1 MPVRSMEKGDKG
13 IFVMK
18 RSLAAL
24 VLLMILACAL
34 SCAHAQE
41 VPQAILD
48 WMAERG
54 YEDESWDSL
63 LFDLPDGS
71 AYAFLLN
78 DWSLYGFL
86 RKDGAWSNFSSGSA
100 MEGHTSLRFERH
112 RQGQAR
118 ADGSTWPDDL
128 GFDIVSEDG
137 SRLSYRYDG
146 QWFSICGW
154 YDPQRYPGEVL
165 VQGTRLSYY
174 EGGVQPVASVDA
186 GDALLSWI
194 GDFRWHPATP
204 AEAQAREKLL
214 EQNVRDAFAGYTLQ
228 SYDPYNSGTG
238 VNAAYLRISDGMLA
252 IRRATFTLEGETVA
266 DSMPVP
272 LSETLLARL
281 ETEPVSDLIDASG
294 WGDTFLTDDA
304 LDTGRLPV
312 VGTVLVSDLQS
323 GGLVLL
329 VEDAAGDRRVQVIV
343 MNDNGTY
350 RQSCLT
356 APLPPDTTLDLFHT
370 TDGEINFSWDGQ
382 HAQAGYALGA
392 DGQWRLEWAW
402 IPNDA
407 GTLEY
412 SCRFWGVSV
421 WPQKE
426 ENDGMFVGDL
436 AQMLLDGADLATLPG
451 TREALAAAL
460 NRDGWAV
467 VRNPD
472 PADRL
477 HLRVKSDR
485 SAESLGKFY
494 NGTPLRVLG
503 QEGDWTRVALGT
515 DGPEGWMMTRYLA
528 FGGEM
533 DEVEPV
539 FPQLMYVLEQEERQP
554 AYSAPRKGTEKE
566 LAGAVFVVGVV
577 EDEFYILLTD
587 LGDAGYVPQSW
598 MWEGNG

>member
-1 MPVRSMEKGDKG
+1 
-13 IFVMK
+13 MK
-18 RSLAAL
+18 RTLAAL
-24 VLLMILACAL
+24 ALLMVLACAL
-34 SCAHAQE
+34 PCARAQE
-41 VPQAILD
+41 VPEDILR
-48 WMAERG
+48 WMAECG

-71 AYAFLLN
+71 ACAFLLN

-86 RKDGAWSNFSSGSA
+86 REDGAWRNFSSDSA

-154 YDPQRYPGEVL
+154 YDPQRYSGEVI

-174 EGGVQPVASVDA
+174 EGGTQPVASVDA
-186 GDALLSWI
+186 GDALHSWI

-204 AEAQAREKLL
+204 AEAQARERLL

-228 SYDPYNSGTG
+228 SYDPYNSGTR
-238 VNAAYLRISDGMLA
+238 VNASYLRISDGMLA
-252 IRRATFTLEGETVA
+252 IRRATFTLSDETVV
-266 DSMPVP
+266 DSIPVP
-272 LSETLLARL
+272 LSDTLLARL

-312 VGTVLVSDLQS
+312 AGTVLASDLQS

-329 VEDAAGDRRVQVIV
+329 VEDDEGDRLLQVIV
-343 MNDNGTY
+343 LNADGTY

-370 TDGEINFSWDGQ
+370 TDGEINFSWDEQ

-392 DGQWRLEWAW
+392 DGQWRLEWAR
-402 IPNDA
+402 IPGDA
-407 GTLEY
+407 GTLEV
-412 SCRFWGVSV
+412 SCRFWGVST
-421 WPQKE
+421 WLPAASR
-426 ENDGMFVGDL
+426 DGLFIGDL
-436 AQMLLDGADLATLPG
+436 AQMVLDGADLAALPG
-451 TREALAAAL
+451 TEEALAAAM

-477 HLRVKSDR
+477 HLRVRPDR

-503 QEGDWTRVALGT
+503 QEGDWTRVALGLN
-515 DGPEGWMMTRYLA
+515 GPEGWMMTRYLA
-528 FGGEM
+528 FGREM

-539 FPQLMYVLEQEERQP
+539 FPQLMYVLDLEERQP
-554 AYSAPRKGTEKE
+554 AYSAPRKGAEKE
-566 LAGAVFVVGVV
+566 LAGNIYVVGLV
-577 EDEFYILLTD
+577 EDEWYILLTD

-598 MWEGNG
+598 LWEGNG

>member
-41 VPQAILD
+41 VPEDILR

-54 YEDESWDSL
+54 YENESWDSL
-63 LFDLPDGS
+63 LFDLPDES
-71 AYAFLLN
+71 AFAFLLN

-86 RKDGAWSNFSSGSA
+86 QKDGAWQNHSSGSI
-100 MEGHTSLRFERH
+100 MSGHAGLHFERH
-112 RQGQAR
+112 QQGQAR

-477 HLRVKSDR
+477 HLRVKPDR

-494 NGTPLRVLG
+494 NGTPLRLLG

-515 DGPEGWMMTRYLA
+515 EGPEGWMMTHYLA

-566 LAGAVFVVGVV
+566 LAGSIYVVGVV

-598 MWEGNG
+598 LWEGNG

>member
-1 MPVRSMEKGDKG
+1 
-13 IFVMK
+13 MK
-18 RSLAAL
+18 RTLAAL
-24 VLLMILACAL
+24 ALLMVLACAL
-34 SCAHAQE
+34 PCARAQE
-41 VPQAILD
+41 VPEDILR
-48 WMAERG
+48 WMAESG
-54 YEDESWDSL
+54 YEDESWHSL
-63 LFDLPDGS
+63 QFDLPDGS
-71 AYAFLLN
+71 ACAFLLN

-86 RKDGAWSNFSSGSA
+86 REDGAWRNFSSGST
-100 MEGHTSLRFERH
+100 MSGHMDLRFERH

-294 WGDTFLTDDA
+294 WGDTFLVDDA

-312 VGTVLVSDLQS
+312 AGTVLASDLQS

-329 VEDAAGDRRVQVIV
+329 VEDAAGERRVQVIV
-343 MNDNGTY
+343 LNDDGTY

-477 HLRVKSDR
+477 HLRVKPDR

-503 QEGDWTRVALGT
+503 QEGDWTRVALGLN
-515 DGPEGWMMTRYLA
+515 GPEGWMMTRYLV
-528 FGGEM
+528 FGSEM

-539 FPQLMYVLEQEERQP
+539 FPSLMYVLELEERQP
-554 AYSAPRKGTEKE
+554 AYSAPRKGAEKE
-566 LAGAVFVVGVV
+566 LAGSIYVVGVV
-577 EDEFYILLTD
+577 ADEWYILLTD

-598 MWEGNG
+598 LWEGNG

>member
-1 MPVRSMEKGDKG
+1 MEKGDKG

-24 VLLMILACAL
+24 ALVIALTCAL
-34 SCAHAQE
+34 PCARAQE
-41 VPQAILD
+41 VPEDILR

-54 YEDESWDSL
+54 YENESWDSM

-100 MEGHTSLRFERH
+100 MEGHADLRFERH
-112 RQGQAR
+112 RQGQSR
-118 ADGSTWPDDL
+118 ADGSAWPDDL

-154 YDPQRYPGEVL
+154 YDPQRYPGEVI

-174 EGGVQPVASVDA
+174 EGGTQPVASVDA

-204 AEAQAREKLL
+204 AEAQARERLL

-294 WGDTFLTDDA
+294 WGDTFLVDDA

-312 VGTVLVSDLQS
+312 AGTVLASDLQS

-329 VEDAAGDRRVQVIV
+329 VEDAAGDRRLQVIAL
-343 MNDNGTY
+343 NDDGTY

-370 TDGEINFSWDGQ
+370 TDGEINFSWDEQ
-382 HAQAGYALGA
+382 HAQAGYALGP
-392 DGQWRLEWAW
+392 DGEWRLEWAW
-402 IPNDA
+402 IPGEA

-412 SCRFWGVSV
+412 SCRFWGFSV
-421 WPQKE
+421 WPQEE

-436 AQMLLDGADLATLPG
+436 AQMVLDGADLTTLPG

-477 HLRVKSDR
+477 HLRVKPDR

-566 LAGAVFVVGVV
+566 LAGSIYVVGVV

-598 MWEGNG
+598 LGEGNG

>member
-1 MPVRSMEKGDKG
+1 
-13 IFVMK
+13 MK
-18 RSLAAL
+18 RTLAAL
-24 VLLMILACAL
+24 ALLMVLACAL
-34 SCAHAQE
+34 PCARAQE
-41 VPQAILD
+41 VPEDILR
-48 WMAERG
+48 WMAECG

-71 AYAFLLN
+71 ACAFLLN

-86 RKDGAWSNFSSGSA
+86 RKDGAWSNFSSGST
-100 MEGHTSLRFERH
+100 MSGHMDLRFERH
-112 RQGQAR
+112 RQGQSR
-118 ADGSTWPDDL
+118 ADGSAWPDDL

-154 YDPQRYPGEVL
+154 YDPQRYSGEVI

-174 EGGVQPVASVDA
+174 EGGAQPVASVDA
-186 GDALLSWI
+186 GNALLSWI

-204 AEAQAREKLL
+204 AEAQARERLL

-228 SYDPYNSGTG
+228 SYDPYNSGTR
-238 VNAAYLRISDGMLA
+238 VNASYLHISDGMLA

-436 AQMLLDGADLATLPG
+436 AQMLLDGADLAALPG
-451 TREALAAAL
+451 TEEALAAAM

-477 HLRVKSDR
+477 HLRVRPDR

-494 NGTPLRVLG
+494 NGTPLRLLG

-515 DGPEGWMMTRYLA
+515 EGPESWMMTRYLA

-566 LAGAVFVVGVV
+566 LAGSIYVVGVV

-598 MWEGNG
+598 LWEGNG

>member
-1 MPVRSMEKGDKG
+1 
-13 IFVMK
+13 MK
-18 RSLAAL
+18 RTLAAL
-24 VLLMILACAL
+24 ALLMVLACAL
-34 SCAHAQE
+34 PCARAQE
-41 VPQAILD
+41 VPEDILR
-48 WMAERG
+48 WMAECG

-71 AYAFLLN
+71 ACAFLLN

-86 RKDGAWSNFSSGSA
+86 REDGAWRNFSSGSA

-154 YDPQRYPGEVL
+154 YDPQRYSGEVI

-174 EGGVQPVASVDA
+174 EGGTQPVASVDA
-186 GDALLSWI
+186 GDALHSWI

-204 AEAQAREKLL
+204 AEAQARERLL

-228 SYDPYNSGTG
+228 SYDPYNSGTR
-238 VNAAYLRISDGMLA
+238 VNASYLRISDGMLA
-252 IRRATFTLEGETVA
+252 IRRATFTLSDETVV
-266 DSMPVP
+266 DSIPVP
-272 LSETLLARL
+272 LSDTLLARL

-312 VGTVLVSDLQS
+312 AGTVLASDLQS

-329 VEDAAGDRRVQVIV
+329 VEDDEGDRLLQVIV
-343 MNDNGTY
+343 LNADGTY

-370 TDGEINFSWDGQ
+370 TDGEINFSWDEQ

-392 DGQWRLEWAW
+392 DGQWRLEWAR
-402 IPNDA
+402 IPGDA
-407 GTLEY
+407 GTLEV
-412 SCRFWGVSV
+412 SCRFWGVST
-421 WPQKE
+421 WLPAASR
-426 ENDGMFVGDL
+426 DGLFIGDL
-436 AQMLLDGADLATLPG
+436 AQMVLDGADLAALPG
-451 TREALAAAL
+451 TEEALAAAM

-477 HLRVKSDR
+477 HLRVRPDR

-503 QEGDWTRVALGT
+503 QEGDWTRVALGLN
-515 DGPEGWMMTRYLA
+515 GPEGWMMTRYLA
-528 FGGEM
+528 FGREM

-539 FPQLMYVLEQEERQP
+539 FPQLMYVLDLEERQP
-554 AYSAPRKGTEKE
+554 AYSAPRKGAEKE
-566 LAGAVFVVGVV
+566 LAGNIYVVGLV
-577 EDEFYILLTD
+577 EDEWYILLTD

-598 MWEGNG
+598 LWEGNG

>member
-54 YEDESWDSL
+54 YENESWDSL
-63 LFDLPDGS
+63 LFDLPDES
-71 AYAFLLN
+71 AFAFLLN

-112 RQGQAR
+112 RQGQSR
-118 ADGSTWPDDL
+118 ADGSAWPDDL

-154 YDPQRYPGEVL
+154 YDPQRYSGEVI

-174 EGGVQPVASVDA
+174 EGGTQPVASVDA

-204 AEAQAREKLL
+204 AEAQARERLL
-214 EQNVRDAFAGYTLQ
+214 EQNVRGAFAGYTLQ
-228 SYDPYNSGTG
+228 SYDPYNSGTMAD
-238 VNAAYLRISDGMLA
+238 AAYLRISDGMLS
-252 IRRATFTLEGETVA
+252 IRRATFTLSDETVV
-266 DSMPVP
+266 DSIPVP
-272 LSETLLARL
+272 LSDTLLARL

-312 VGTVLVSDLQS
+312 AGTVLASDLQS

-329 VEDAAGDRRVQVIV
+329 VEDDEGDRLLQVIV
-343 MNDNGTY
+343 LNADGTY

-370 TDGEINFSWDGQ
+370 TDGEINFSWDEQ

-392 DGQWRLEWAW
+392 DGQWRLEWAR
-402 IPNDA
+402 IPGDA
-407 GTLEY
+407 GTLEV
-412 SCRFWGVSV
+412 SCRFWGVST
-421 WPQKE
+421 WLPAASR
-426 ENDGMFVGDL
+426 DGLFIGDL
-436 AQMLLDGADLATLPG
+436 AQMVLDGADLAALPG
-451 TREALAAAL
+451 TEEALAAAM

-477 HLRVKSDR
+477 HLRVRPDR

-494 NGTPLRVLG
+494 NGTPLSVLG
-503 QEGDWTRVALGT
+503 QEGDWTRVALGLN
-515 DGPEGWMMTRYLA
+515 GPEGWMMTRYLA
-528 FGGEM
+528 FGREM
-533 DEVEPV
+533 DEVEPA
-539 FPQLMYVLEQEERQP
+539 FLSLMYVLELEERQP
-554 AYSAPRKGTEKE
+554 AYSAPHEGPEKE
-566 LAGAVFVVGVV
+566 LAGNIYVVGVV
-577 EDEFYILLTD
+577 EDEWYILLTD

-598 MWEGNG
+598 LWEGNG

>member
-1 MPVRSMEKGDKG
+1 MPARSMEKGDKG

-54 YEDESWDSL
+54 YENESWDSL
-63 LFDLPDGS
+63 LFDLPDES
-71 AYAFLLN
+71 AFAFLLN

-86 RKDGAWSNFSSGSA
+86 QKDGAWQNHSSGSI
-100 MEGHTSLRFERH
+100 MSGHAGLHFERH
-112 RQGQAR
+112 QQGQAR

-294 WGDTFLTDDA
+294 WGDTFLVDDA

-312 VGTVLVSDLQS
+312 AGTVLASDLQS

-329 VEDAAGDRRVQVIV
+329 VEDDEGNRLLQVIV
-343 MNDNGTY
+343 LNADGTY

-477 HLRVKSDR
+477 HLRVKPDR

-503 QEGDWTRVALGT
+503 QEGDWTRVALGLN
-515 DGPEGWMMTRYLA
+515 GPEGWMMTRYLV
-528 FGGEM
+528 FGSEM

-539 FPQLMYVLEQEERQP
+539 FPSLMYVLELEERQP
-554 AYSAPRKGTEKE
+554 AYSALRKGAEKE
-566 LAGAVFVVGVV
+566 LAGSIYVVGVV
-577 EDEFYILLTD
+577 ADEWYILLTD

-598 MWEGNG
+598 LWEGNG

>member
-1 MPVRSMEKGDKG
+1 
-13 IFVMK
+13 MK
-18 RSLAAL
+18 RTLAAL
-24 VLLMILACAL
+24 ALVIALTCAL
-34 SCAHAQE
+34 PCARAQE
-41 VPQAILD
+41 VPEDILR

-54 YEDESWDSL
+54 YENESWDSL
-63 LFDLPDGS
+63 LFDLPDDS

-86 RKDGAWSNFSSGSA
+86 QKDGAWSNFSSGSA
-100 MEGHTSLRFERH
+100 MEGHADLRFERH
-112 RQGQAR
+112 RQGQSR
-118 ADGSTWPDDL
+118 ADGSAWPDDL

-154 YDPQRYPGEVL
+154 YDPQRYSGEVI

-174 EGGVQPVASVDA
+174 EGGAQPVASVDA

-204 AEAQAREKLL
+204 AEAQARERLL
-214 EQNVRDAFAGYTLQ
+214 EPNVRDAFAGYTLQ
-228 SYDPYNSGTG
+228 SYDPYNFGTG
-238 VNAAYLRISDGMLA
+238 VNAAYLRISDGMLS
-252 IRRATFTLEGETVA
+252 IRRATFTLEGETVV
-266 DSMPVP
+266 DSIPVP

-312 VGTVLVSDLQS
+312 AGTVLVSDLQS

-329 VEDAAGDRRVQVIV
+329 VEDAAGDRRLQVIAL
-343 MNDNGTY
+343 NDDGTY

-370 TDGEINFSWDGQ
+370 TDGEINFSWDEQ
-382 HAQAGYALGA
+382 HAQAGYALGP
-392 DGQWRLEWAW
+392 DGEWRLEWAW
-402 IPNDA
+402 IPGEA

-412 SCRFWGVSV
+412 SCRFWGFSV
-421 WPQKE
+421 WPQEE

-436 AQMLLDGADLATLPG
+436 AQMVLDGADLTTLPG

-477 HLRVKSDR
+477 HLRVQPDR

-494 NGTPLRVLG
+494 NGTPLSVLG
-503 QEGDWTRVALGT
+503 QEGDWTRVALGL

-554 AYSAPRKGTEKE
+554 AYSTPRKGIEKE
-566 LAGAVFVVGVV
+566 LAGSIYVVGVV

-598 MWEGNG
+598 LWEGNG

>member
-24 VLLMILACAL
+24 ALLMVLACAL
-34 SCAHAQE
+34 PCAHAQE
-41 VPQAILD
+41 VPEDILR

-54 YEDESWDSL
+54 YENESWDSL

-71 AYAFLLN
+71 TYAFLLN

-86 RKDGAWSNFSSGSA
+86 QKDGAWQNHSSGSI
-100 MEGHTSLRFERH
+100 MSGHAGLHFERH

-154 YDPQRYPGEVL
+154 YDPQRYSGEVL

-194 GDFRWHPATP
+194 GDFKWHPATP

-214 EQNVRDAFAGYTLQ
+214 EQNVQDAFAGYTLQ

-477 HLRVKSDR
+477 HLRVKPDR

-503 QEGDWTRVALGT
+503 QEGDWTRVALGLN
-515 DGPEGWMMTRYLA
+515 GPEGWMMTRYLA

-566 LAGAVFVVGVV
+566 LAGSIYVVGVV

-598 MWEGNG
+598 LWEGNG

>member
-1 MPVRSMEKGDKG
+1 
-13 IFVMK
+13 MK
-18 RSLAAL
+18 RTLAAL
-24 VLLMILACAL
+24 ALLMVLACAL
-34 SCAHAQE
+34 PCARAQE
-41 VPQAILD
+41 VPEDILR
-48 WMAERG
+48 WMAECG

-71 AYAFLLN
+71 ACAFLLN

-86 RKDGAWSNFSSGSA
+86 REDDAWRNFSSGST
-100 MEGHTSLRFERH
+100 MSGHMDLRFERH
-112 RQGQAR
+112 RQGQSR
-118 ADGSTWPDDL
+118 ADGSAWPDDL

-154 YDPQRYPGEVL
+154 YDPQRYPGEVI
-165 VQGTRLSYY
+165 VQGTRLDYY
-174 EGGVQPVASVDA
+174 EDGTQPVASVDA
-186 GDALLSWI
+186 GDALHSWI

-204 AEAQAREKLL
+204 AEAQARERLL
-214 EQNVRDAFAGYTLQ
+214 EQNVRGAFAGYTLQ
-228 SYDPYNSGTG
+228 SYDPYNSGTMAD
-238 VNAAYLRISDGMLA
+238 AAYLRISDGMLS
-252 IRRATFTLEGETVA
+252 IRRATFTLSDETVV
-266 DSMPVP
+266 DSIPVP
-272 LSETLLARL
+272 LSDTLLARL

-312 VGTVLVSDLQS
+312 AGTVLVSDLQS

-329 VEDAAGDRRVQVIV
+329 VEDSAGDRRVQVIV
-343 MNDNGTY
+343 LNDDGTY

-392 DGQWRLEWAW
+392 DGEWRLEWAR
-402 IPNDA
+402 IPGDA
-407 GTLEY
+407 GTLEV
-412 SCRFWGVSV
+412 SCSFWGVST
-421 WPQKE
+421 WLPAASR
-426 ENDGMFVGDL
+426 DGLFIGDL
-436 AQMLLDGADLATLPG
+436 AQMVLDGADLAALPG
-451 TREALAAAL
+451 TEEALAAAM

-477 HLRVKSDR
+477 HLRVRPDR

-503 QEGDWTRVALGT
+503 QEGDWTRVALGLN
-515 DGPEGWMMTRYLA
+515 GPEGWMMTRYLA

-539 FPQLMYVLEQEERQP
+539 FPQLMYVLELEERQP
-554 AYSAPRKGTEKE
+554 AYSAPRKGAEKE
-566 LAGAVFVVGVV
+566 LAGNIYVVGVV
-577 EDEFYILLTD
+577 EDEWYILLTD

-598 MWEGNG
+598 LWEGNG

>member
-1 MPVRSMEKGDKG
+1 
-13 IFVMK
+13 MK
-18 RSLAAL
+18 RTLAAL
-24 VLLMILACAL
+24 ALVIALTCAL
-34 SCAHAQE
+34 PCARAQE
-41 VPQAILD
+41 VPEDILR

-54 YEDESWDSL
+54 YDNESWDSL

-100 MEGHTSLRFERH
+100 MEGHADLRFERH
-112 RQGQAR
+112 RQGQSR
-118 ADGSTWPDDL
+118 ADGSAWPDDL

-154 YDPQRYPGEVL
+154 YDPQRYSGEVI

-174 EGGVQPVASVDA
+174 EGGAQPVASVDA

-204 AEAQAREKLL
+204 AEAQARERLL

-228 SYDPYNSGTG
+228 SYDPYNFGTG

-370 TDGEINFSWDGQ
+370 TDGEINFSWDEQ
-382 HAQAGYALGA
+382 HAQAGYALGP
-392 DGQWRLEWAW
+392 DGEWRLEWAW
-402 IPNDA
+402 IPGEA

-412 SCRFWGVSV
+412 SCRFWGFSA
-421 WPQKE
+421 WPQEE

-477 HLRVKSDR
+477 HLRVKPDR

-503 QEGDWTRVALGT
+503 QEGDWTRVALGLN
-515 DGPEGWMMTRYLA
+515 GPEGWMMTRYLA

-566 LAGAVFVVGVV
+566 LAGSIYVVGVV

-598 MWEGNG
+598 LWEGNG

>member
-566 LAGAVFVVGVV
+566 LAGSIYVVGVV

>member
-1 MPVRSMEKGDKG
+1 ME
-13 IFVMK
+13 
-18 RSLAAL
+18 
-24 VLLMILACAL
+24 
-34 SCAHAQE
+34 
-41 VPQAILD
+41 
-48 WMAERG
+48 
-54 YEDESWDSL
+54 
-63 LFDLPDGS
+63 
-71 AYAFLLN
+71 LN

-100 MEGHTSLRFERH
+100 MEGHADLRFERH
-112 RQGQAR
+112 RQGQSR
-118 ADGSTWPDDL
+118 ADGSAWPDDL
-128 GFDIVSEDG
+128 GFDIVSGDG

-154 YDPQRYPGEVL
+154 YDPQRYPGEVI

-174 EGGVQPVASVDA
+174 EGSAQPVASVDA
-186 GDALLSWI
+186 GDALHSWI

-204 AEAQAREKLL
+204 AEAQARERLL
-214 EQNVRDAFAGYTLQ
+214 EPNVRDAFAGYTLQ

-238 VNAAYLRISDGMLA
+238 VNAAYLRISDGMLS

-266 DSMPVP
+266 DSIPVP

-294 WGDTFLTDDA
+294 WGDTFLVDDA

-312 VGTVLVSDLQS
+312 AGTVLASDLQS

-329 VEDAAGDRRVQVIV
+329 VEDAAGDRRLQVIAL
-343 MNDNGTY
+343 NDDGTY

-370 TDGEINFSWDGQ
+370 TDGEINFSWDEQ
-382 HAQAGYALGA
+382 HAQAGYALGP
-392 DGQWRLEWAW
+392 DGEWRLEWAW
-402 IPNDA
+402 IPGEA

-412 SCRFWGVSV
+412 SCRFWGFSV

-436 AQMLLDGADLATLPG
+436 AQMVLDGADLTTLPG
-451 TREALAAAL
+451 TRETLAAAL

-477 HLRVKSDR
+477 HLRVQPDR

-494 NGTPLRVLG
+494 NGTPLSVLG

-528 FGGEM
+528 FGSEM
-533 DEVEPV
+533 DGVEPV
-539 FPQLMYVLEQEERQP
+539 FPHLMYVLELEDRQP
-554 AYSAPRKGTEKE
+554 AYSAPREGPEKE
-566 LAGAVFVVGVV
+566 LAGAISVVGVV

-598 MWEGNG
+598 LWEGNG

>member
-1 MPVRSMEKGDKG
+1 
-13 IFVMK
+13 MK
-18 RSLAAL
+18 RTLAAL
-24 VLLMILACAL
+24 ALLMVLACAL
-34 SCAHAQE
+34 PCARAQE
-41 VPQAILD
+41 VPEDILR
-48 WMAERG
+48 WMAESG

-71 AYAFLLN
+71 ACAFLLN

-86 RKDGAWSNFSSGSA
+86 REDGAWRNFSSGST
-100 MEGHTSLRFERH
+100 MSGHMDLRFERH

-294 WGDTFLTDDA
+294 WGDTFLVDDA

-312 VGTVLVSDLQS
+312 AGTVLASDLQS

-329 VEDAAGDRRVQVIV
+329 VEDAAGERRVQVIV
-343 MNDNGTY
+343 LNDDGTY

-477 HLRVKSDR
+477 HLRVKPDR

-503 QEGDWTRVALGT
+503 QEGDWTRVALGLN
-515 DGPEGWMMTRYLA
+515 GPEGWMMTRYLV
-528 FGGEM
+528 FGSEM

-539 FPQLMYVLEQEERQP
+539 FPSLMYVLELEERQP
-554 AYSAPRKGTEKE
+554 AYSAPRKGAEKE
-566 LAGAVFVVGVV
+566 LAGSIYVVGVV
-577 EDEFYILLTD
+577 ADEWYILLTD

-598 MWEGNG
+598 LWEGNG

>member
-1 MPVRSMEKGDKG
+1 MSG
-13 IFVMK
+13 
-18 RSLAAL
+18 
-24 VLLMILACAL
+24 
-34 SCAHAQE
+34 HAG
-41 VPQAILD
+41 L
-48 WMAERG
+48 
-54 YEDESWDSL
+54 
-63 LFDLPDGS
+63 
-71 AYAFLLN
+71 
-78 DWSLYGFL
+78 
-86 RKDGAWSNFSSGSA
+86 
-100 MEGHTSLRFERH
+100 HFERH

-154 YDPQRYPGEVL
+154 YDPQRYSGEVI

-174 EGGVQPVASVDA
+174 EGGAQPVASVDA

-204 AEAQAREKLL
+204 AEAQARERLL

-312 VGTVLVSDLQS
+312 AGTVLVSDLQS

-370 TDGEINFSWDGQ
+370 TDGEINFSWDEQ

-477 HLRVKSDR
+477 HLRVQPDR

-539 FPQLMYVLEQEERQP
+539 FPQLMYVLELEERQP

-566 LAGAVFVVGVV
+566 LAGSIYVVGIV

-598 MWEGNG
+598 LWEGNG

>member
-1 MPVRSMEKGDKG
+1 
-13 IFVMK
+13 MK
-18 RSLAAL
+18 RTLAAL
-24 VLLMILACAL
+24 ALVIALTCAL
-34 SCAHAQE
+34 PCARAQE
-41 VPQAILD
+41 VPEDILR

-54 YEDESWDSL
+54 YENESWDSL

-100 MEGHTSLRFERH
+100 MEGHADLRFERH
-112 RQGQAR
+112 RQGQSR
-118 ADGSTWPDDL
+118 ADGSAWPDDL

-154 YDPQRYPGEVL
+154 YDPQRYPGEVI

-174 EGGVQPVASVDA
+174 EGGAQPVASVAA
-186 GDALLSWI
+186 GDALHSWI

-204 AEAQAREKLL
+204 AEAQARERLL

-252 IRRATFTLEGETVA
+252 IRRATFTLEGETVV
-266 DSMPVP
+266 DSIPVP

-294 WGDTFLTDDA
+294 WGDTFLVDDA

-312 VGTVLVSDLQS
+312 AGTVLASDLQS

-329 VEDAAGDRRVQVIV
+329 VEDAAGDRRLQVIAL
-343 MNDNGTY
+343 NDDGTY

-356 APLPPDTTLDLFHT
+356 ALLPPDTTLDLFHT
-370 TDGEINFSWDGQ
+370 TDGEINFSWDEQ
-382 HAQAGYALGA
+382 HAQAGYALGP
-392 DGQWRLEWAW
+392 DGEWRLEWAW
-402 IPNDA
+402 IPGEA

-412 SCRFWGVSV
+412 SCRFWGFSV
-421 WPQKE
+421 WPQEE

-436 AQMLLDGADLATLPG
+436 AQMVLDGADLTTLPG

-477 HLRVKSDR
+477 HLRVQPDR

-494 NGTPLRVLG
+494 NGTPLSVLG
-503 QEGDWTRVALGT
+503 QEGDWTRVALGL

-528 FGGEM
+528 FGSEM
-533 DEVEPV
+533 DGVEPV
-539 FPQLMYVLEQEERQP
+539 FPHLMYVLELEDRQP
-554 AYSAPRKGTEKE
+554 AYSAPREGPEKE
-566 LAGAVFVVGVV
+566 LAGSIYVVGVV

-598 MWEGNG
+598 LWEGNG

>member
-1 MPVRSMEKGDKG
+1 MEKGDKG

-24 VLLMILACAL
+24 VLLIILACVL

-41 VPQAILD
+41 VPQEILD
-48 WMAERG
+48 WMVELG
-54 YEDESWDSL
+54 YENESWDSL

-86 RKDGAWSNFSSGSA
+86 QKDGAWQNHSSGSI
-100 MEGHTSLRFERH
+100 MSGHAGLRFERH
-112 RQGQAR
+112 RQGQSR
-118 ADGSTWPDDL
+118 ADGSAWPDDL

-154 YDPQRYPGEVL
+154 YDPQRYPGEVI

-174 EGGVQPVASVDA
+174 EGGAQPVASVDA
-186 GDALLSWI
+186 GDALHSWI

-252 IRRATFTLEGETVA
+252 IRRATFTLEGETVV
-266 DSMPVP
+266 DSIPVP

-312 VGTVLVSDLQS
+312 AGTVLVSDLQS

-329 VEDAAGDRRVQVIV
+329 VEDAAGDRRLQVIAL
-343 MNDNGTY
+343 NDDGTY

-370 TDGEINFSWDGQ
+370 TDGEINFSWDEQ
-382 HAQAGYALGA
+382 HAQAGYALGP
-392 DGQWRLEWAW
+392 DGEWRLEWAW
-402 IPNDA
+402 IPGEA

-412 SCRFWGVSV
+412 SCRFWGFSV
-421 WPQKE
+421 WPQE

-436 AQMLLDGADLATLPG
+436 AQMVLDGADLAALPG

-477 HLRVKSDR
+477 HLRVQPDR

-528 FGGEM
+528 FGREM

-566 LAGAVFVVGVV
+566 LAGSIYVVGVV

-598 MWEGNG
+598 LWEGNG

>member
-1 MPVRSMEKGDKG
+1 
-13 IFVMK
+13 MK
-18 RSLAAL
+18 RTLAAL
-24 VLLMILACAL
+24 ALVIALTCAL
-34 SCAHAQE
+34 PCARAQE
-41 VPQAILD
+41 VPEDILR

-54 YEDESWDSL
+54 YDNESWDSL

-71 AYAFLLN
+71 VYAFLLN

-100 MEGHTSLRFERH
+100 MEGHADLRFERH
-112 RQGQAR
+112 RQGQSR
-118 ADGSTWPDDL
+118 ADGSAWPDDL
-128 GFDIVSEDG
+128 GFDIVSGDG

-154 YDPQRYPGEVL
+154 YDPQRYSGEVI

-174 EGGVQPVASVDA
+174 EGGAQPVASVAA
-186 GDALLSWI
+186 GDALHSWI

-204 AEAQAREKLL
+204 AEAQARERLL

-238 VNAAYLRISDGMLA
+238 VNAAYLRISDGMLS
-252 IRRATFTLEGETVA
+252 IRRATFTLEGETVV
-266 DSMPVP
+266 DSIPMP

-294 WGDTFLTDDA
+294 WGDTFLVDDA

-312 VGTVLVSDLQS
+312 AGTVLASDLQS

-329 VEDAAGDRRVQVIV
+329 VEDAAGDRRLQVIV
-343 MNDNGTY
+343 MDDDGTY

-370 TDGEINFSWDGQ
+370 TDGEINFSWDEQ
-382 HAQAGYALGA
+382 HAQAGYALGP
-392 DGQWRLEWAW
+392 DGEWRLEWAW
-402 IPNDA
+402 IPGEA

-412 SCRFWGVSV
+412 SCRFWGFSV

-436 AQMLLDGADLATLPG
+436 AQMVLDGADLTTLPG
-451 TREALAAAL
+451 TRETLAAAL

-477 HLRVKSDR
+477 HLRVQPDR

-494 NGTPLRVLG
+494 NGTPLSVLG
-503 QEGDWTRVALGT
+503 QEGDWTRVALGL

-528 FGGEM
+528 FGSEM
-533 DEVEPV
+533 DGVEPV
-539 FPQLMYVLEQEERQP
+539 FPHLMYVLELEDRQP
-554 AYSAPRKGTEKE
+554 AYSAPREGPEKE
-566 LAGAVFVVGVV
+566 LAGSIYVVGVV

-598 MWEGNG
+598 LWEGNG

>member
-1 MPVRSMEKGDKG
+1 
-13 IFVMK
+13 MK
-18 RSLAAL
+18 RTLAAL
-24 VLLMILACAL
+24 ALLMVLACAL
-34 SCAHAQE
+34 PCARAQE
-41 VPQAILD
+41 VPEDILR
-48 WMAERG
+48 WMAECG

-71 AYAFLLN
+71 ACAFLLN

-154 YDPQRYPGEVL
+154 YDPQRYSGEVL

-343 MNDNGTY
+343 LNDDGTY

-477 HLRVKSDR
+477 HLRVRPDR

-494 NGTPLRVLG
+494 NGTPLRLLG

-515 DGPEGWMMTRYLA
+515 EGPEGWMMTRYLA

-566 LAGAVFVVGVV
+566 LAGSIYVVGVV

-598 MWEGNG
+598 LWEGNG

>member
-1 MPVRSMEKGDKG
+1 
-13 IFVMK
+13 MK
-18 RSLAAL
+18 RTLAAL
-24 VLLMILACAL
+24 ALLMVLACAL
-34 SCAHAQE
+34 PCARAQE
-41 VPQAILD
+41 VPEDILR
-48 WMAERG
+48 WMAECG

-71 AYAFLLN
+71 ACAFLLN

-112 RQGQAR
+112 RQGQSR
-118 ADGSTWPDDL
+118 ADGSAWPDDL

-154 YDPQRYPGEVL
+154 YDPQRYPGEVI

-174 EGGVQPVASVDA
+174 EGGAQPVASVDA
-186 GDALLSWI
+186 GDALHSWI

-204 AEAQAREKLL
+204 AEAQARERLL
-214 EQNVRDAFAGYTLQ
+214 EQNVRGAFAGYTLQ
-228 SYDPYNSGTG
+228 SYDPYNSGTR
-238 VNAAYLRISDGMLA
+238 VNASYLHISDGMLS
-252 IRRATFTLEGETVA
+252 IRRATFTLSDETVV
-266 DSMPVP
+266 DSIPVP
-272 LSETLLARL
+272 LSDTLLARL

-370 TDGEINFSWDGQ
+370 TDGEINFCWDEQ
-382 HAQAGYALGA
+382 HAQAGYALGP
-392 DGQWRLEWAW
+392 DGEWRLEWARV
-402 IPNDA
+402 PSDA

-412 SCRFWGVSV
+412 SCRFWGVFAQL
-421 WPQKE
+421 PPEKQ
-426 ENDGMFVGDL
+426 DGVFVGDL
-436 AQMLLDGADLATLPG
+436 AQMVLDGADLAALPG
-451 TREALAAAL
+451 TGEALAAAL

-477 HLRVKSDR
+477 HLRVRPDR

-494 NGTPLRVLG
+494 NGTPLSVLG
-503 QEGDWTRVALGT
+503 HEDDWTRVTLGM

-528 FGGEM
+528 FGSEM

-539 FPQLMYVLEQEERQP
+539 FPSLMYVLELEERQP
-554 AYSAPRKGTEKE
+554 AYSAPRKGAEKE
-566 LAGAVFVVGVV
+566 LAGNIYVVGLV
-577 EDEFYILLTD
+577 EDEWYILLTD

-598 MWEGNG
+598 LWEGNG

>member
-41 VPQAILD
+41 VPEDILR

-54 YEDESWDSL
+54 YENESWDSL

-71 AYAFLLN
+71 TYAFLLN

-86 RKDGAWSNFSSGSA
+86 QKDGAWQNHSSGSI
-100 MEGHTSLRFERH
+100 MSGHAGLHFERH

-154 YDPQRYPGEVL
+154 YDPQRYSGEVI

-174 EGGVQPVASVDA
+174 EGGTQPVASVDA

-214 EQNVRDAFAGYTLQ
+214 EQNVQDAFAGYTLQ

-477 HLRVKSDR
+477 HLRVKPDR

-503 QEGDWTRVALGT
+503 QEGDWTRVALGLN
-515 DGPEGWMMTRYLA
+515 GPEGWMMTRYLA

-598 MWEGNG
+598 LWEGNG

>member
-1 MPVRSMEKGDKG
+1 MEKGTG
-13 IFVMK
+13 VFTMK
-18 RSLAAL
+18 RMLAAL
-24 VLLMILACAL
+24 ALLMLLVCAL
-34 SCAHAQE
+34 PCAHAQD

-48 WMAERG
+48 WMAEHG
-54 YEDESWDSL
+54 YENESWDSL

-71 AYAFLLN
+71 ACAFLLN

-86 RKDGAWSNFSSGSA
+86 RKDGSWSNFSSGSA
-100 MEGHTSLRFERH
+100 MEGHTDLRFECH
-112 RQGQAR
+112 RQGQTR
-118 ADGSTWPDDL
+118 ADGSAWPDDL
-128 GFDIVSEDG
+128 GFDIISEDG
-137 SRLSYRYDG
+137 SRLSYHYDG
-146 QWFSICGW
+146 PWFQICGW
-154 YDPQRYPGEVL
+154 YDPQHYPGEVI
-165 VQGTRLSYY
+165 VQGTWLSYY
-174 EGGVQPVASVDA
+174 EGGTQPVASVDA
-186 GDALLSWI
+186 GDALLDWI
-194 GDFRWHPATP
+194 WDFGWHPTTP
-204 AEAQAREKLL
+204 AEAQARERLL
-214 EQNVRDAFAGYTLQ
+214 ERNVRDAFAGYTLQ
-228 SYDPYNSGTG
+228 SYDPYNSGTWI
-238 VNAAYLRISDGMLA
+238 NAAYLRISDGMLA
-252 IRRATFTLEGETVA
+252 IRRATFTLDGETVV

-304 LDTGRLPV
+304 LDTSRLPV
-312 VGTVLVSDLQS
+312 AGTVLVSDLQS

-329 VEDAAGDRRVQVIV
+329 VEDSAGDRRLQVIV
-343 MNDNGTY
+343 MDADGTY

-370 TDGEINFSWDGQ
+370 TDGEINFSWDEQ

-421 WPQKE
+421 RLQGT
-426 ENDGMFVGDL
+426 DSDSLFVGDFP
-436 AQMLLDGADLATLPG
+436 QMVLDGADLATLPG
-451 TREALAAAL
+451 TGEELAAAL
-460 NRDGWAV
+460 SRDGWAV

-477 HLRVKSDR
+477 HLRVRPDR

-503 QEGDWTRVALGT
+503 QEGEWTRVALGT
-515 DGPEGWMMTRYLA
+515 DGQEGWMMTRYLA
-528 FGGEM
+528 FGSEM
-533 DEVEPV
+533 DKVAPA
-539 FPQLMYVLEQEERQP
+539 FPDRIYISELETRQP
-554 AYSAPRKGTEKE
+554 AYSVPREGAKKE
-566 LAGAVFVVGVV
+566 LAGRIYVVGLV

-587 LGDAGYVPQSW
+587 LGDSGYVPQNW
-598 MWEGNG
+598 LWEGNG

>member
-1 MPVRSMEKGDKG
+1 
-13 IFVMK
+13 MK
-18 RSLAAL
+18 RTLAAL
-24 VLLMILACAL
+24 ALVIALTCAL
-34 SCAHAQE
+34 PCARAQE
-41 VPQAILD
+41 VPEDILR

-54 YEDESWDSL
+54 YENESWDSL

-86 RKDGAWSNFSSGSA
+86 QKDGAWSNFSSGSA
-100 MEGHTSLRFERH
+100 MEGHADLRFERH
-112 RQGQAR
+112 RQGQSR
-118 ADGSTWPDDL
+118 ADGSAWPDDL

-154 YDPQRYPGEVL
+154 YDPQRYPGEVI

-214 EQNVRDAFAGYTLQ
+214 EQNVQDAFAGYTLQ

-477 HLRVKSDR
+477 HLRVKPDR

-494 NGTPLRVLG
+494 NGTPLRLLG
-503 QEGDWTRVALGT
+503 REGDWTRVALGT
-515 DGPEGWMMTRYLA
+515 EGPEGWMMTRYLA

-566 LAGAVFVVGVV
+566 LAGSIYVVGVV
-577 EDEFYILLTD
+577 ADEWYILLTD

-598 MWEGNG
+598 LWEGNG

>member
-1 MPVRSMEKGDKG
+1 
-13 IFVMK
+13 MK

-54 YEDESWDSL
+54 YENESWDSL

-112 RQGQAR
+112 RQGQSR
-118 ADGSTWPDDL
+118 ADGSAWPDDL

-154 YDPQRYPGEVL
+154 YDPQRYSGEVI

-174 EGGVQPVASVDA
+174 EGGTQPVASVDA

-204 AEAQAREKLL
+204 AEAQARERLL
-214 EQNVRDAFAGYTLQ
+214 EQNVRGAFAGYTLQ
-228 SYDPYNSGTG
+228 SYDPYNSGTMAD
-238 VNAAYLRISDGMLA
+238 AAYLRISDGMLS
-252 IRRATFTLEGETVA
+252 IRRATFTLSDETVV
-266 DSMPVP
+266 DSIPVP
-272 LSETLLARL
+272 LSDTLLARL

-312 VGTVLVSDLQS
+312 AGTVLASDLQS

-343 MNDNGTY
+343 LNDDGTY

-370 TDGEINFSWDGQ
+370 TDGEINFSWDEQ

-392 DGQWRLEWAW
+392 DGQWRLEWAR
-402 IPNDA
+402 IPGDA
-407 GTLEY
+407 GTLEV
-412 SCRFWGVSV
+412 SCRFWGVST
-421 WPQKE
+421 WLPAASR
-426 ENDGMFVGDL
+426 DGLFIGDL
-436 AQMLLDGADLATLPG
+436 AQMVLDGAAPG
-451 TREALAAAL
+451 RPAGDRGGACRGHEPRRLGGGAQPRPRRPPAPARAAGPERRIAGQIL
-460 NRDGWAV
+460 Q
-467 VRNPD
+467 RNA
-472 PADRL
+472 PARAGAGGRL
-477 HLRVKSDR
+477 DAGRSGLERAGGLDDDAPSGLWPRNGRGRARFSELDVCFGAGRTPARLFR
-485 SAESLGKFY
+485 SAQGRRK
-494 NGTPLRVLG
+494 G
-503 QEGDWTRVALGT
+503 A
-515 DGPEGWMMTRYLA
+515 
-528 FGGEM
+528 GGEH
-533 DEVEPV
+533 
-539 FPQLMYVLEQEERQP
+539 LCCG
-554 AYSAPRKGTEKE
+554 PRG
-566 LAGAVFVVGVV
+566 G
-577 EDEFYILLTD
+577 
-587 LGDAGYVPQSW
+587 
-598 MWEGNG
+598 

>member
-18 RSLAAL
+18 RTLAAL
-24 VLLMILACAL
+24 ALLMVLACAL
-34 SCAHAQE
+34 PCAHAQE
-41 VPQAILD
+41 VPEDILR

-54 YEDESWDSL
+54 YENESWDSL

-71 AYAFLLN
+71 TYAFLLN

-86 RKDGAWSNFSSGSA
+86 QKDGAWQNHSSGSI
-100 MEGHTSLRFERH
+100 MQGHAGLRFERH

-154 YDPQRYPGEVL
+154 YDPQRYSGEVI

-174 EGGVQPVASVDA
+174 EGGTQPVASVDA

-204 AEAQAREKLL
+204 AEAQARERLL

-238 VNAAYLRISDGMLA
+238 VNAAYLRISDGMLS
-252 IRRATFTLEGETVA
+252 IRRATFTLSDETVV
-266 DSMPVP
+266 DSIPVP
-272 LSETLLARL
+272 LSDTLLARL

-477 HLRVKSDR
+477 HLRVKPDR

-503 QEGDWTRVALGT
+503 QEGDWTRVALGLN
-515 DGPEGWMMTRYLA
+515 GPEGWMMTRYLV
-528 FGGEM
+528 FGSEM

-539 FPQLMYVLEQEERQP
+539 FPSLMYVLELEERQP
-554 AYSAPRKGTEKE
+554 AYSAPRKGAEKE
-566 LAGAVFVVGVV
+566 LAGSIYVVGVV
-577 EDEFYILLTD
+577 ADEWYILLTD

-598 MWEGNG
+598 LWEGNG

>member
-24 VLLMILACAL
+24 ALLMVLACAL
-34 SCAHAQE
+34 PCAHAQE
-41 VPQAILD
+41 VPEDILR

-54 YEDESWDSL
+54 YENESWDSL
-63 LFDLPDGS
+63 LFDLPDES
-71 AYAFLLN
+71 AFAFLLN

-86 RKDGAWSNFSSGSA
+86 QKDGAWQNHSSGSI
-100 MEGHTSLRFERH
+100 MSGHAGLRFERH

-154 YDPQRYPGEVL
+154 YDPQRYSGEVI

-174 EGGVQPVASVDA
+174 EGGTQPVASVDA

-204 AEAQAREKLL
+204 AEAQARERLL

-477 HLRVKSDR
+477 HLRVKPDR

-503 QEGDWTRVALGT
+503 QEGDWTRVALGLN
-515 DGPEGWMMTRYLA
+515 GPEGWMMTRYLV
-528 FGGEM
+528 FGREM
-533 DEVEPV
+533 DKVEPV
-539 FPQLMYVLEQEERQP
+539 FPRLMYVLEQEERQP

-566 LAGAVFVVGVV
+566 LAGSIYVVGVV

-598 MWEGNG
+598 LWEGNG

>member
-1 MPVRSMEKGDKG
+1 MEKGDKG

-24 VLLMILACAL
+24 ALVIALTCAL
-34 SCAHAQE
+34 PCARAQE
-41 VPQAILD
+41 VPEDILR
-48 WMAERG
+48 WMAELG
-54 YEDESWDSL
+54 YENESWDSL

-71 AYAFLLN
+71 VYAFLLN

-86 RKDGAWSNFSSGSA
+86 QKDGAWSNFSSGSA
-100 MEGHTSLRFERH
+100 MEGHADLRFERH
-112 RQGQAR
+112 RQGQSR
-118 ADGSTWPDDL
+118 ADGSAWPDDL

-154 YDPQRYPGEVL
+154 YDPQRYPGEVI

-174 EGGVQPVASVDA
+174 EGSAQPVASVDA
-186 GDALLSWI
+186 GDALHSWI

-204 AEAQAREKLL
+204 AEAQARERLL
-214 EQNVRDAFAGYTLQ
+214 EPNVRDAFAGYTLQ

-294 WGDTFLTDDA
+294 WGDTFLADDA

-312 VGTVLVSDLQS
+312 AGTVLASDLQS

-329 VEDAAGDRRVQVIV
+329 VEDAAGDRRLQVIAL
-343 MNDNGTY
+343 NDDGTY

-370 TDGEINFSWDGQ
+370 TDGEINFSWDEQ
-382 HAQAGYALGA
+382 HAQAGYALGP
-392 DGQWRLEWAW
+392 DGEWRLEWAW
-402 IPNDA
+402 IPGEA

-412 SCRFWGVSV
+412 SCRFWGFSV
-421 WPQKE
+421 WPQEE

-436 AQMLLDGADLATLPG
+436 AQMVLDGADLTTLPG
-451 TREALAAAL
+451 TRETLAAAL

-467 VRNPD
+467 VCNPD

-477 HLRVKSDR
+477 HLRVKPDR

-528 FGGEM
+528 FGREM

-566 LAGAVFVVGVV
+566 LAGSIYVVGVV

-598 MWEGNG
+598 LWEGNG

>member
-1 MPVRSMEKGDKG
+1 
-13 IFVMK
+13 MK
-18 RSLAAL
+18 RTLAAL
-24 VLLMILACAL
+24 ALVIALTCAL
-34 SCAHAQE
+34 PCARAQE
-41 VPQAILD
+41 VPEDILR

-54 YEDESWDSL
+54 YDNESWDSL

-100 MEGHTSLRFERH
+100 MEGHADLHFERH
-112 RQGQAR
+112 RQGQSR
-118 ADGSTWPDDL
+118 ADGSAWPDDL
-128 GFDIVSEDG
+128 GFDIVSGDG

-154 YDPQRYPGEVL
+154 YDPQRYPGEVI

-174 EGGVQPVASVDA
+174 EGGAQPVASVAA
-186 GDALLSWI
+186 GDALHSWI

-204 AEAQAREKLL
+204 AEAQARERLL

-266 DSMPVP
+266 DSIPVP

-294 WGDTFLTDDA
+294 WGDTFLVDDA

-312 VGTVLVSDLQS
+312 AGTVLASDLQS

-329 VEDAAGDRRVQVIV
+329 VEDAAGDRRLQVIV
-343 MNDNGTY
+343 LNDDGTY

-370 TDGEINFSWDGQ
+370 TDGEINFSWDEQ
-382 HAQAGYALGA
+382 HAQAGYALGP
-392 DGQWRLEWAW
+392 DGEWRLEWAW
-402 IPNDA
+402 IPGEA

-412 SCRFWGVSV
+412 SCRFWGFSV

-436 AQMLLDGADLATLPG
+436 AQMVLDGADLTTLPG

-477 HLRVKSDR
+477 HLRVKPDR

-515 DGPEGWMMTRYLA
+515 DGPDGWMMTRYLA
-528 FGGEM
+528 FGSEM
-533 DEVEPV
+533 DGVEPV
-539 FPQLMYVLEQEERQP
+539 FPHLMYVLELEDRQP
-554 AYSAPRKGTEKE
+554 AYSAPREGPEKE
-566 LAGAVFVVGVV
+566 LAGAICVVGVV

-598 MWEGNG
+598 LWEGNG